1 MEREREE
8 RRNSFLYTDVWDEH
22 TRSEFL
28 DATYEILD
36 DCFWLWFLSWNHIL
50 FCKWSNSTHWGD
62 KMEKTPLSLKCWHK
76 YEKCCSCLMT
86 SWSIV
91 FNTLCV
97 CMCVCV
103 CVCSVMSDSLWPHGL
118 WPIRLFCPWDF
129 PGKNTGVGCHFQL
142 CDCQQLSAVR
152 PGYDPD
158 MLSRNLKKCKGL
170 V

>member
-8 RRNSFLYTDVWDEH
+8 RRNSFMYTDVWDEH

-97 CMCVCV
+97 CVCVCV
-103 CVCSVMSDSLWPHGL
+103 CVLSHVRLLVTPWTVAHQALLSIGFPRQEYWSGLPFPTLWLPTVIYGKTRLWPWH
-118 WPIRLFCPWDF
+118 
-129 PGKNTGVGCHFQL
+129 
-142 CDCQQLSAVR
+142 AV
-152 PGYDPD
+152 
-158 MLSRNLKKCKGL
+158 
-170 V
+170 